1 MPTIP
6 FLLCKMKKRVL
17 VGMSGGVDSS
27 VAAMLLKKQGY
38 DVTGMTMR
46 LRKAQGADGSH
57 GAEDDINDARRVC
70 ETLGIEHIV
79 LDLTEEF
86 ARRVMDNFAEEY
98 KNGRTPNP
106 CIVCN
111 KYLKFGAALEKAL
124 ELGYDYVATGHYVQ
138 RREENGKAL
147 LYRSPTGKDQS
158 YMLWSLTPF
167 QVEHSLFPLADLD
180 KPAIRQLAEEAGLP
194 VAQKPDSQDICF
206 VEDGDYVGFLA
217 RYAGIT
223 DAPGDFLDA
232 DGTVIGRHNGIF
244 HYTIGQRKGLGAFGA
259 PRYVTGIDAARNAVT
274 LGPEGSQYRQEL
286 VAEDVNFIPF
296 DSLHEPMRVQ
306 AAVRYRARPAEAT
319 LFPLEDGC
327 VHVVFD
333 TPQRSVTPGQSVV
346 FYSGDLLVG
355 GGMIR

>member
-1 MPTIP
+1 
-6 FLLCKMKKRVL
+6 MKKRVL

-27 VAAMLLKKQGY
+27 VAALLLKEQGY

-46 LRKAQGADGSH
+46 LRTAGGNDGSH
-57 GAEDDINDARRVC
+57 GAEDDIQDARRVC
-70 ETLGIEHIV
+70 EALGIEHMV

-86 ARRVMDNFAEEY
+86 SRRVMDNFAAEY

-106 CIVCN
+106 CIACN
-111 KYLKFGAALEKAL
+111 KHLKFGAALQRAL
-124 ELGYDYVATGHYVQ
+124 MLDFDYVATGHYVL

-147 LYRSPTGKDQS
+147 LYRSPSPKDQS
-158 YMLWSLTPF
+158 YMLYSLTPF
-167 QVEHSLFPLADLD
+167 QLEHSLFPLGNMD
-180 KPAIRQLAEEAGLP
+180 KPAIRKLAEEAGLP

-223 DAPGDFLDA
+223 DIPGDFLDA
-232 DGTVIGRHNGIF
+232 DGTVIGRHKGIF

-286 VAEDVNFIPF
+286 VAEEVNFIPF
-296 DSLHEPMRVQ
+296 PALTEEKRVQ
-306 AAVRYRARPAEAT
+306 TSVRYRARPADAT
-319 LFPLEDGC
+319 LYPMENGC
-327 VHVVFD
+327 VRVVFD
-333 TPQRSVTPGQSVV
+333 IPQRSVTPGQAVV
-346 FYSGDLLVG
+346 FYDGDLLVG
-355 GGMIR
+355 GGTIQ